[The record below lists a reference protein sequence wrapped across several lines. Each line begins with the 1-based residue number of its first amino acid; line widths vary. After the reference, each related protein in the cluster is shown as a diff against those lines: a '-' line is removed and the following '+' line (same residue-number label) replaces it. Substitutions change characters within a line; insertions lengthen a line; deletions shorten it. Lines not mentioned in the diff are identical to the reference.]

1 MGEEH
6 IPSLFK
12 EPLLG
17 LDLSL
22 KLRGPL
28 LLQMVKKS
36 KSKHNFL
43 LLTACQFS
51 LQGLN
56 LTRIFFL
63 HTNFSDFKKYIKY
76 GQPLIGEWIL
86 PTDEGSSVV

>member
-36 KSKHNFL
+36 KSKLKL
-43 LLTACQFS
+43 LLLIACQFS

-63 HTNFSDFKKYIKY
+63 HPIFSDFIKYIKY
-76 GQPLIGEWIL
+76 GQPVIREWIL